1 MKIIEKY
8 LENDLYVF
16 ESIKNLAM
24 NYASRKLWT
33 YFCNAFVFL
42 LWWIILAVDF
52 QSLCIHCQTQKY
64 TWSKLSELTNLHSN
78 SEVDFLNL
86 QIYTQTLV

>member
-24 NYASRKLWT
+24 KYASRKL
-33 YFCNAFVFL
+33 
-42 LWWIILAVDF
+42 
-52 QSLCIHCQTQKY
+52 
-64 TWSKLSELTNLHSN
+64 
-78 SEVDFLNL
+78 
-86 QIYTQTLV
+86 